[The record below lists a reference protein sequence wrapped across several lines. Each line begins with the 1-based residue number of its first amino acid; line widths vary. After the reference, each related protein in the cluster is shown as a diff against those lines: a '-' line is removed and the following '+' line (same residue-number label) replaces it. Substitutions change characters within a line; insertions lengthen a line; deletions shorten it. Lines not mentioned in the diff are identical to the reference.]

1 MKDFENNAH
10 FWQKIDSIYLAGD
23 FHLICKKGDI
33 PKGMNEECPCDY
45 GYISSDHEFS
55 IACFKGQNG
64 DDADA
69 LVILADI
76 LEKKLEVCLLVGC
89 GHEEEVA
96 ILRFLNGSSFQ
107 KSVIIRRTSAVPFWD
122 MEEE

>member
-1 MKDFENNAH
+1 M
-10 FWQKIDSIYLAGD
+10 
-23 FHLICKKGDI
+23 
-33 PKGMNEECPCDY
+33 
-45 GYISSDHEFS
+45 
-55 IACFKGQNG
+55 
-64 DDADA
+64 
-69 LVILADI
+69 
-76 LEKKLEVCLLVGC
+76 LVGC